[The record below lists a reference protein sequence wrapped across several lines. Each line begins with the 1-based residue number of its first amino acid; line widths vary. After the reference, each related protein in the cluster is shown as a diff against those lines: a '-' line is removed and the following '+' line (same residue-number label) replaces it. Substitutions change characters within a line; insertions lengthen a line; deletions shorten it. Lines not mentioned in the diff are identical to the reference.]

1 MWPSLAQNLAFRQN
15 TASVLRV
22 PARES
27 PDNASPDNIL
37 LRSLHSNLQHGNLGK
52 HVGNWGRVRDSRGK
66 LCASDL
72 CNENINRADVMGWC
86 HHVLCKT
93 LSRLSVTLTNMLH
106 KKTA

>member
-1 MWPSLAQNLAFRQN
+1 MC
-15 TASVLRV
+15 V
-22 PARES
+22 PAPSGKIWPAIQAGPAPRKQAQR
-27 PDNASPDNIL
+27 NALPDNIL